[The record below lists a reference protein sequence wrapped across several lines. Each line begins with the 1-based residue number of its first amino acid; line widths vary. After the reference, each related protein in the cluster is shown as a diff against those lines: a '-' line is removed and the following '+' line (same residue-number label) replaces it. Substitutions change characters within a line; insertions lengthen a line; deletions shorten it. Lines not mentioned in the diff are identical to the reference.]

1 MTTGKTIALTRWTSV
16 GKVMSLLLICYTP
29 MQNKKLKEK
38 TIEKK
43 RKKMFCFLERIM
55 EDKHI
60 LTGKDCK
67 KDTELYSDMSI

>member
-1 MTTGKTIALTRWTSV
+1 
-16 GKVMSLLLICYTP
+16 

-43 RKKMFCFLERIM
+43 TKKMFCFLERIM
-55 EDKHI
+55 EDKRI